1 MLEEYKK
8 MVERNL
14 DDYLK
19 TKDKKYFRNIKT
31 IIDVQNNIDKC
42 TNNTF
47 SDFYD
52 LFLAQTLEKWNYA

>member
-14 DDYLK
+14 DDFLE

-47 SDFYD
+47 SGFYD

>member
-14 DDYLK
+14 DDYLE

-31 IIDVQNNIDKC
+31 IINHKNH
-42 TNNTF
+42 
-47 SDFYD
+47 
-52 LFLAQTLEKWNYA
+52 

>member
-14 DDYLK
+14 DDYLE

-42 TNNTF
+42 TNNIF
-47 SDFYD
+47 SGFYD
-52 LFLAQTLEKWNYA
+52 LFLAQTLEK

>member
-8 MVERNL
+8 MIERSL
-14 DDYLK
+14 DDYLE
-19 TKDKKYFRNIKT
+19 TKYKKYFRNIKT

-47 SDFYD
+47 SGFYD
-52 LFLAQTLEKWNYA
+52 LFLAQTLEK

>member
-1 MLEEYKK
+1 MIEDYKN
-8 MVERNL
+8 MIERNL

-47 SDFYD
+47 SCFYD
-52 LFLAQTLEKWNYA
+52 LFLAQTLEK

>member
-14 DDYLK
+14 DDYLE

-47 SDFYD
+47 GGFYD
-52 LFLAQTLEKWNYA
+52 LFLAQTLEK